1 MITDVL
7 INGAPS
13 DGRIPVT
20 DSTVLR
26 GDGCFEVLR
35 AYDGRVF
42 GMAEHLDRLAR
53 SAAALQISLPERD
66 DLVTW
71 VEKTATALVNG
82 AVRVVV
88 SRGSAV
94 PGHDSPSNVIVFGHT
109 WDAELGPARLKTVVA
124 PWHAAGVEWQLAGAK
139 LTSYAPNMSASRV
152 ARDAGYDDA
161 LLLTTEGVV
170 LEGPTFSVG
179 WVVNGVVETP
189 GLELGILDSITRR
202 SMLRVAD
209 QSGLEVVEGTWNV
222 ARLEEASEVMA
233 ISTLRE
239 VQPVVV
245 VDGQHWEPG
254 PITEILG
261 KGFTELTG

>member
-26 GDGCFEVLR
+26 GDGCFEVVR

-42 GMAEHLDRLAR
+42 ALDDHLDRLAR
-53 SAAALQISLPERD
+53 SAAALQIDLPNRD
-66 DLVTW
+66 DLVIW
-71 VEKTATALVNG
+71 VEKTAMELGNG

-94 PGHDSPSNVIVFGHT
+94 PGHEQPSNVIVFGHT
-109 WDAELGPARLKTVVA
+109 WDDDFPPARLKTVAA
-124 PWHAAGVEWQLAGAK
+124 PWHAAGVDWQLAGAK

-161 LLLTTEGVV
+161 LLLTVDGVI
-170 LEGPTFSVG
+170 LEGPTFSIA
-179 WVVNGVVETP
+179 WVVDGIVETP
-189 GLELGILDSITRR
+189 GLGLGILDSITRR
-202 SMLRVAD
+202 MMLEGTRRNDIPAA
-209 QSGLEVVEGTWNV
+209 EGTWD
-222 ARLEEASEVMA
+222 AERLEAASEVMA

-239 VQPVVV
+239 IQPVVA
-245 VDGQHWEPG
+245 VDSRTWQPG
-254 PITEILG
+254 PITEILSNW
-261 KGFTELTG
+261 FSELTG